1 MRIRM
6 SNCFLLLILLI
17 LSLFHENL
25 AVTFKDVT
33 TTFLKKNTEGLL
45 AAFGDFNADKHP
57 DIFLINEKGVLTVV
71 LTVNVDNV
79 CNHQTIGL

>member
-1 MRIRM
+1 M
-6 SNCFLLLILLI
+6 SNCFLLLTLLI
-17 LSLFHENL
+17 LSLFHKNV

-57 DIFLINEKGVLTVV
+57 DIFLINEKGVYCDCITV
-71 LTVNVDNV
+71 
-79 CNHQTIGL
+79 C